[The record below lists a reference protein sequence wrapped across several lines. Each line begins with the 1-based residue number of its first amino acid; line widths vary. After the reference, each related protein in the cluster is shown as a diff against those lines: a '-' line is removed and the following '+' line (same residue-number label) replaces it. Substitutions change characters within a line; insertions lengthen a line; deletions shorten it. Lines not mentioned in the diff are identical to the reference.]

1 MGLFFY
7 QVLHVKHTLKNFVN
21 LKVLIAAEYSG
32 AKVKTCPNFVFG
44 ETNTTKEFL
53 AKFPTGKVPAFESD
67 DGLCLFES
75 SAIAYYVAND
85 QLRGGKDPLAQ
96 SQILQW
102 LNFAD
107 SDILPAACT
116 WVFPCLGIMQ
126 FNKSATERAKED
138 VKKAMTALNDH
149 LLHHTY
155 LVGERVTLAD
165 IVVACTMLS
174 LYQNVL
180 DPGFRK
186 PFGNVNR
193 WFTTIINQP
202 QVKKVV
208 GAVAL
213 AEKMAQF
220 DAKKFAETQKA
231 SGAGGDSGKK
241 EKKKADKP
249 KPEPKKEKK
258 EATPAPAEEEPA
270 LAPVKEKDP
279 FAAIPKGN
287 FDMDDFKRFYSNND
301 EDKSVPY
308 FWEKFDKEHYSIWRC
323 DYKYNDE
330 LTMVFMSCNLMGGM
344 FQRLEK
350 LRKYAFASVA
360 LFGENNASAISGIWV
375 WRGQDLVFE
384 LSEDWQIDYSSYAWK
399 KLDPNAAETKDLV
412 TQYFSWT
419 GNDLEGRKFNQG
431 KIYK

>member
-1 MGLFFY
+1 MVGGTLFTY
-7 QVLHVKHTLKNFVN
+7 PDNFRAS
-21 LKVLIAAEYSG
+21 KVLIAAEYSG

-53 AKFPTGKVPAFESD
+53 AKFPSGKVPAFESD

-75 SAIAYYVAND
+75 NAIAYFVANE

-138 VKKAMTALNDH
+138 VKKAMTALNEH

-202 QVKKVV
+202 QVKKVI
-208 GAVAL
+208 GAFTM

-231 SGAGGDSGKK
+231 SGAGDSGKK

-249 KPEPKKEKK
+249 KQEQQPKKEKK
-258 EATPAPAEEEPA
+258 EATPAPAEEELAP
-270 LAPVKEKDP
+270 APVKEKDP
-279 FAAIPKGN
+279 FAAMPKGN
-287 FDMDDFKRFYSNND
+287 WDMDDFKRFYSNND

-308 FWEKFDKEHYSIWRC
+308 FWEKFDKENFSIWRC

-350 LRKYAFASVA
+350 LRKNAFASMA
-360 LFGENNASAISGIWV
+360 LFGQNNDSTISGIWV
-375 WRGQDLVFE
+375 WKGHDLAFE
-384 LSEDWQIDYSSYAWK
+384 LSPDWQIDYSSYDWK
-399 KLDPNAAETKDLV
+399 KLDADAAETKEMVNHYLC
-412 TQYFSWT
+412 WT
-419 GNDLEGRKFNQG
+419 GTDDKGRAFNQG
-431 KIYK
+431 KIFK

>member
-1 MGLFFY
+1 MVGG
-7 QVLHVKHTLKNFVN
+7 TLYTYPDNFRAF
-21 LKVLIAAEYSG
+21 KVLIAAEYSG
-32 AKVKTCPNFVFG
+32 AKVKSCPNFVFG

-53 AKFPTGKVPAFESD
+53 AKFPSGKVPAFESD

-75 SAIAYYVAND
+75 NAIAYFVANE
-85 QLRGGKDPLAQ
+85 QLRGGSDPLAQ

-350 LRKYAFASVA
+350 LRKNAFASMA
-360 LFGENNASAISGIWV
+360 LFGENNNSTISGIWV
-375 WRGQDLVFE
+375 WRGHDLAFE
-384 LSEDWQIDYSSYAWK
+384 LSPDWQIDYSSYDWK
-399 KLDPNAAETKDLV
+399 KLDADAAETKEMVNHYLC
-412 TQYFSWT
+412 WT
-419 GNDLEGRKFNQG
+419 GNDAGGRAFNQG
-431 KIYK
+431 KIFK

>member
-1 MGLFFY
+1 MVGGTLFTY
-7 QVLHVKHTLKNFVN
+7 PDNFRAF
-21 LKVLIAAEYSG
+21 KVLIAAEYSG

-44 ETNTTKEFL
+44 ETNITKEYL

-75 SAIAYYVAND
+75 SAIAYYVANE

-126 FNKSATERAKED
+126 FNKNASERAKDD
-138 VKKAMTALNDH
+138 VKKAMTALNDQ
-149 LLHHTY
+149 LLHQTY

-165 IVVACTMLS
+165 IVVACTMIS

-180 DPGFRK
+180 DPEFRK

-193 WFTTIINQP
+193 WFTTIVNQP

-208 GAVAL
+208 GAVVM

-220 DAKKFAETQKA
+220 DAAKFAELNKA
-231 SGAGGDSGKK
+231 SAGGDSGKK
-241 EKKKADKP
+241 DKKKAEKP
-249 KPEPKKEKK
+249 KQEPKPKKEK
-258 EATPAPAEEEPA
+258 TPAPAEEDDNGMPA
-270 LAPVKEKDP
+270 MPKEKDP
-279 FAAIPKGN
+279 FAAMPKGN
-287 FDMDDFKRFYSNND
+287 WDMDDFKRFYSNND

-308 FWEKFDKEHYSIWRC
+308 FWEKFDKENFSIWRC

-330 LTMVFMSCNLMGGM
+330 LAMVFMSCNLMGGM
-344 FQRLEK
+344 YQRLDK
-350 LRKYAFASVA
+350 LRKNAFASMA
-360 LFGENNASAISGIWV
+360 LFGENNNSTISGVWV
-375 WRGQDLVFE
+375 WKGQDLAFE
-384 LSEDWQIDYSSYAWK
+384 LSPDWQIDYNSYEWK
-399 KLDPNAAETKDLV
+399 KLDADSAETKEMV
-412 TQYFSWT
+412 NNYFCWT
-419 GNDLEGRKFNQG
+419 GNDSTGRKFNQG
-431 KIYK
+431 KIFK